1 MKADLNEYGDSFGV
15 ELVPETAT
23 EILRA
28 ARLGLLSKK
37 GARVYITFGEANAR
51 ISLSFSK
58 NKSKYPS
65 LQL

>member
-1 MKADLNEYGDSFGV
+1 MIADLKEYQGSFGI
-15 ELVPETAT
+15 ELLPETT
-23 EILRA
+23 EEILRA